1 MPPLFLRA
9 YPPAEPSPGPALWLP
24 FRAGELLV
32 RERGE
37 EIAPARG
44 DPSALGPLAD
54 AVGPGPPLFLGALNG
69 TPYLTCEVAAD
80 AALPPG
86 WRAVALRELFGRLD
100 DATYALAGYASQ
112 VLGWRR
118 TSRFCPVCGRSTAV
132 VPGTWGR
139 TCPGCGHTRYPP
151 LSPAVLVL
159 VHDGDR
165 VLLAQ
170 KPGWGKRY
178 SLIAGFVEPG
188 ESLEECARREVF
200 EEVGIEVDAPVYA
213 GSQPWPFPHQV
224 MIAFLARYTGGAML
238 IEAAELADA
247 AWFSFDALPELPGP
261 LSLSRQTIDAWVAA
275 RRAARAGEVA

>member
-1 MPPLFLRA
+1 MPPIFLRA
-9 YPPAEPSPGPALWLP
+9 YPPAEPPPGPALWLP
-24 FRAGELLV
+24 LRAGELLV
-32 RERGE
+32 RERDGG
-37 EIAPARG
+37 IAPARG
-44 DPSALGPLAD
+44 EESALGLLAD
-54 AVGPGPPLFLGALNG
+54 AVGPGPPLFLGTLDG
-69 TPYLTCEVAAD
+69 TPCLACEVDPAVEI
-80 AALPPG
+80 PPG

-118 TSRFCPVCGRSTAV
+118 ASRFCPVCGRSTAV

-139 TCPGCGHTRYPP
+139 ACPGCGHTRYPP
-151 LSPAVLVL
+151 VSPAVLVL
-159 VHDGDR
+159 IHDGDR

-170 KPGWGKRY
+170 QPGWGRRY

-200 EEVGIEVDAPVYA
+200 EEVGVEVDDPVYA

-224 MIAFLARYTGGAML
+224 MIAFLARYAGGDL
-238 IEAAELADA
+238 RLDPAELADA
-247 AWFSFDALPELPGP
+247 AWFPSDALPELPGP

-275 RRAARAGEVA
+275 RRAAGAEREG